1 MLPKRRTLRIL
12 RWAMP
17 LVACIIIGAARGQNV
32 ILHLRN
38 GDRIA
43 GTILSENTN
52 QVTLSNA
59 WTSALSV
66 PLAQIESR
74 EIPAPKTNAAPATAV
89 SAAKPAPAATPTN
102 AVDATLRP
110 VKLLAVP
117 APPPKTNPSWFKRHI
132 KGDASV
138 GSDLLFGSADRE
150 IYFGRFSLTYSQP
163 YQSDPKEFFRDILS
177 YNAEYGKTAGVL
189 SANHMEGS
197 SKTDFDLSRKVYAYN
212 LGGAGYDEIRKIDLH
227 YEIGPGVG
235 WHALTFTNFV
245 LNFETGGNYQR
256 DDRSDNT
263 VTKNFYYR
271 LAEDYTWKINH
282 SMNMKEKFEFFPQAE
297 NLGQYRARFESTLSY
312 ALLLHLS
319 LDLTVLDTYDTQP
332 AAGVDRNELQIRTSL
347 GVKF

>member
-1 MLPKRRTLRIL
+1 MLL
-12 RWAMP
+12 A
-17 LVACIIIGAARGQNV
+17 ACLIIGEARGQNV

-74 EIPAPKTNAAPATAV
+74 ETPAPVTNAAPAAAV
-89 SAAKPAPAATPTN
+89 AAAKPAPAAAPTN
-102 AVDATLRP
+102 AVAAVVKP
-110 VKLLAVP
+110 VKPP
-117 APPPKTNPSWFKRHI
+117 AAPATPPKTTPSWFKQHI

-138 GSDLLFGSADRE
+138 GSDLLFGSADRQ

-163 YQSDPKEFFRDILS
+163 YKSDPKEFFRDILT

-197 SKTDFDLSRKVYAYN
+197 SKTDFDLTRKIYAYN
-212 LGGAGYDEIRKIDLH
+212 LGGAGYDEIRKIDIH
-227 YEIGPGVG
+227 YEIGPGAG
-235 WHALTFTNFV
+235 WHALTLTNFV
-245 LNFETGGNYQR
+245 LNLEAGGNYQR

-332 AAGVDRNELQIRTSL
+332 AGGVDRNELQIRTSL

>member
-1 MLPKRRTLRIL
+1 MILPKRRTPRIIL
-12 RWAMP
+12 GLA
-17 LVACIIIGAARGQNV
+17 VALAAFVIVVAARGQNV

-59 WTSALSV
+59 WSSALSV

-74 EIPAPKTNAAPATAV
+74 EIPAPQTNAAPATAV
-89 SAAKPAPAATPTN
+89 SAAKPAPTN
-102 AVDATLRP
+102 AVAAV
-110 VKLLAVP
+110 VKLP
-117 APPPKTNPSWFKRHI
+117 AAPAAPPKTNTSWFKQHI

-138 GSDLLFGSADRE
+138 GSDLLFGSADRQ
-150 IYFGRFSLTYSQP
+150 IYFGRSSLTYSQP
-163 YQSDPKEFFRDILS
+163 YKSDPKEFFRDILT

-197 SKTDFDLSRKVYAYN
+197 SKTDFDLSRKFYAYN
-212 LGGAGYDEIRKIDLH
+212 LGGAGYDEIRKIDIH
-227 YEIGPGVG
+227 YEIGPGAG
-235 WHALTFTNFV
+235 WHALTLTNFI
-245 LNFETGGNYQR
+245 LNLEAGGNYQR
-256 DDRSDNT
+256 EDRSDNT